1 MRPPCSPLSSPTPD
15 RAMRDQA
22 AIRSYREFWPYYLNE
37 HRQPKTRALH
47 LAGTGFTTA
56 LLAAGIVTANIW
68 FLPAAIVAG
77 YGPAWFA
84 HFAVEKNHPATFRYP
99 LWSLISDFRMTAL
112 WLAGGLDHELKR
124 AGIRN

>member
-1 MRPPCSPLSSPTPD
+1 MRKG
-15 RAMRDQA
+15 A

-47 LAGTGFTTA
+47 LAGTGVTTA
-56 LLAAGIVTANIW
+56 LLATGIVTANIW
-68 FLPAAIVAG
+68 FLPAAVLAG

-84 HFAVEKNHPATFRYP
+84 HFVVEKNRPATFRYP
-99 LWSLISDFRMTAL
+99 LWSLISDFRMAAT
-112 WLAGGLDHELKR
+112 WLAGGLERELRR

>member
-1 MRPPCSPLSSPTPD
+1 MREQT
-15 RAMRDQA
+15 

-47 LAGTGFTTA
+47 LAGTGVTTV
-56 LLAAGIVTANIW
+56 LLAAGIVTANVW
-68 FLPAAIVAG
+68 FLPAAAVAG

-84 HFAVEKNHPATFRYP
+84 HFVIEKNRPATFRYP
-99 LWSLISDFRMTAL
+99 LWSLISDFRMAAT
-112 WLAGGLDHELKR
+112 WLAGGLERELER

>member
-1 MRPPCSPLSSPTPD
+1 MREK
-15 RAMRDQA
+15 A

-37 HRQPKTRALH
+37 HKQPKTRALH
-47 LAGTGFTTA
+47 LAGTGVTIA

-68 FLPAAIVAG
+68 FLPAAVLAG

-84 HFAVEKNHPATFRYP
+84 HFVVEKNRPATFRYP
-99 LWSLISDFRMTAL
+99 LWSLISDFRMAAT
-112 WLAGGLDHELKR
+112 WLAGGLHRELKR